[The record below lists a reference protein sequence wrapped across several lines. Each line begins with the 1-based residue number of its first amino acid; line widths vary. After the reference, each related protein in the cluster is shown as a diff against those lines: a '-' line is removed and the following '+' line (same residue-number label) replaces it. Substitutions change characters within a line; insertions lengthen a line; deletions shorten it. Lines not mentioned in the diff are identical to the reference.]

1 MRYEIIDTPNNPNIK
16 DLITWCP
23 ISSSKVL
30 KITHGESQS
39 YISLSSLDS
48 MNKTNKLKNPLTNI
62 DFPNTIKNAIL
73 DAIKF
78 DDSKYFLDQ
87 LDENL
92 TTIKNR
98 AEMLD
103 LDIDIN
109 RAYNLYESFIDYK
122 LKLIDIFNQ
131 VDKVIKNKTNGLAEE
146 KILETN
152 NKIAQLKTQLY
163 EIEKKLELN
172 KEHLFYRL
180 ELINIL
186 CFSRKLDIDI
196 PFLTELDIP
205 DYIITDSKS
214 HKLSKLFISLSN
226 KKDKVGREHGV
237 LIKNLKSVVQLL
249 SYDYL
254 NFTIV
259 WLENVK
265 WNGYIDLTKL
275 HNGMFKFDI
284 YSQDQKF
291 ICPNNI
297 GALELNSYCVSYPI
311 DLFYVSYATEI
322 ELKGDFEFKSFPR
335 RVSSLVWIIENT
347 SDNTCNQFIRIINE
361 RNFKFNR
368 IIVKSENIDK
378 LNEMLRYLNSTFY
391 YTESCVFT
399 MSNFE
404 TGAERHMYNVNIYN
418 RIFTPLG
425 DLTGYFGFI

>member
-237 LIKNLKSVVQLL
+237 LLRI
-249 SYDYL
+249 L
-254 NFTIV
+254 NRWSNYFHTI
-259 WLENVK
+259 
-265 WNGYIDLTKL
+265 I
-275 HNGMFKFDI
+275 
-284 YSQDQKF
+284 
-291 ICPNNI
+291 
-297 GALELNSYCVSYPI
+297 
-311 DLFYVSYATEI
+311 
-322 ELKGDFEFKSFPR
+322 
-335 RVSSLVWIIENT
+335 
-347 SDNTCNQFIRIINE
+347 
-361 RNFKFNR
+361 
-368 IIVKSENIDK
+368 
-378 LNEMLRYLNSTFY
+378 
-391 YTESCVFT
+391 
-399 MSNFE
+399 
-404 TGAERHMYNVNIYN
+404 
-418 RIFTPLG
+418 
-425 DLTGYFGFI
+425 